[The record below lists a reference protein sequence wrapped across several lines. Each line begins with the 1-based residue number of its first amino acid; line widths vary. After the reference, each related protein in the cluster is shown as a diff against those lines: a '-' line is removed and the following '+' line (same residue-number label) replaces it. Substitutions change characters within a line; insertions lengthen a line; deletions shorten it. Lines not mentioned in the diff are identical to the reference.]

1 MVNDFVT
8 YLNTNLNNFIN
19 CQILSSLTEL
29 SNLDLSIFDNL
40 VNQLNTKI
48 NNGDYNEIIINFAN
62 QFSQIQNDETIT
74 QFISNL
80 NTILSNIL
88 NNLRLPTNLK
98 NILFLLIGFLL
109 VIFLLL
115 IYIAFIK

>member
-1 MVNDFVT
+1 MDIGLGGADLNTANAEHLVNDFVT

-48 NNGDYNEIIINFAN
+48 NNGDYNEIITNFAN
-62 QFSQIQNDETIT
+62 QLTNTNIETIT

-80 NTILSNIL
+80 NTILSNVL
-88 NNLRLPTNLK
+88 NNLRLPANLK
-98 NILFLLIGFLL
+98 
-109 VIFLLL
+109 
-115 IYIAFIK
+115 IYYFY